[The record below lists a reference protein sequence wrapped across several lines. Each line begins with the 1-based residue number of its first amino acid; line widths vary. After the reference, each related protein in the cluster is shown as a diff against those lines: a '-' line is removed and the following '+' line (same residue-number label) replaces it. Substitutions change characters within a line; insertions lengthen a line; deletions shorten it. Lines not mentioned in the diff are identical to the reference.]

1 MSLKGS
7 DNSIGISSCYN
18 IRLHI
23 IVFGYK
29 KKGESILILFED
41 TEKDEENR
49 IVYSVVVD
57 SYVYVH
63 GKNKIN
69 KTDEYLRKYKIG
81 RNLSVAVWTHP
92 HLDHSK
98 GFKHILE
105 KYSTTKTKVISAPH
119 YFNQKD
125 DIVKVKGKENIE
137 VVNEIFRMNRF
148 QRGIIGRPSSMK
160 NSYSPIDSITLKG
173 FDSSQF
179 NVAIDAIAPCVSILD
194 GYKAEGKTG
203 LNPNEI
209 SIAFI
214 LSVND
219 LYFLFA
225 GDTLN
230 DHIVSTDP
238 EYLGNCVFVKI
249 PHHASKTSDS
259 LIGYLD
265 GERLETACVTRFK
278 SGNSNLP
285 DQDIVNGYLN
295 LTDNVFSTGD
305 SIHEKCDYGIVEYLY
320 EFKKSNGY
328 EKSVQLKGN
337 AYECE

>member
-1 MSLKGS
+1 MALKGS
-7 DNSIGISSCYN
+7 ENRIGISSCYN

-23 IVFGYK
+23 IVLGYK

-41 TEKDEENR
+41 TGQEDNR

-69 KTDEYLRKYKIG
+69 KTDEYLRNYKIG
-81 RNLSVAVWTHP
+81 RDLSVAVWTHP

-105 KYSTTKTKVISAPH
+105 KYSTNKTKVISAP
-119 YFNQKD
+119 YFFNKED
-125 DIVKVKGKENIE
+125 DIVKVKGKENID

-148 QRGIIGRPSSMK
+148 QTGIIGRPASMK
-160 NSYSPIDSITLKG
+160 KSYSPIDSITLKG

-179 NVAIDAIAPCVSILD
+179 NVAIDAIAPCVGILD
-194 GYKAEGKTG
+194 GYKADVKTG

-219 LYFLFA
+219 FYFLFA
-225 GDTLN
+225 GDTIN
-230 DHIVSTDP
+230 DHIESTDP
-238 EYLGNCVFVKI
+238 AYLSNCIFVKI

-265 GERLETACVTRFK
+265 GDRLETACVTRFK

-285 DQDIVNGYLN
+285 DEDIIKGYLN

-305 SIHEKCDYGIVEYLY
+305 SKHEDCDYGIVEYVY
-320 EFKKSNGY
+320 EFKKSNDY
-328 EKSVQLKGN
+328 EISVQFKGN
-337 AYECE
+337 AYVCE

>member
-7 DNSIGISSCYN
+7 ENRIGVSSCYN

-23 IVFGYK
+23 IVLGYK

-41 TEKDEENR
+41 TEKEDNR

-57 SYVYVH
+57 SYVYEH

-69 KTDEYLRKYKIG
+69 KTDEYLRKYKVG
-81 RNLSVAVWTHP
+81 RDLSVAVWTHP

-119 YFNQKD
+119 FFNQKD
-125 DIVKVKGKENIE
+125 DIVKVKGKENID
-137 VVNEIFRMNRF
+137 VVNEIFHMNRF
-148 QRGIIGRPSSMK
+148 QTGIIGRPSSMK

-194 GYKAEGKTG
+194 GYKADGKTG

-238 EYLGNCVFVKI
+238 EYLSNCVFVKI

-285 DQDIVNGYLN
+285 DEDILKGYLD

-305 SIHEKCDYGIVEYLY
+305 SKHEVCDYGIVEYVY
-320 EFKKSNGY
+320 EFKKSNDY
-328 EKSVQLKGN
+328 EISVHLKGN
-337 AYECE
+337 AYVCE